1 MPYVSDRMQVSQMV
15 ELVITVCEIL
25 GPLAVILIGLTLV
38 GIAAGKIK
46 V

>member
-1 MPYVSDRMQVSQMV
+1 ML

-25 GPLAVILIGLTLV
+25 GPLAVIIIGLTLV
-38 GIAAGKIK
+38 GIAMGKIK